1 MVNSIRKRRKITG
14 HQTTRDEG
22 GTQST
27 MDLDLKLDR
36 MAWINFHK
44 QERQMKT
51 AKGSKKSM
59 KEVRDAWN
67 TLSMDEKSKFKMPK
81 EDIVDDKV
89 TLEKAAH
96 EDNKVPPF
104 DTRCT
109 PAQQM
114 STVQVQL
121 YYIDN
126 RLCFCIS
133 NAVQCPVDVFQELI
147 HSTYNEQPIK
157 VRIHTLTTLRASH
170 AAKEAISKNSFQ
182 PTAFVFEYIALT
194 HSLFCNPNFSTML
207 THWIKLIFG
216 HKIHH
221 ATAKRTSEV
230 GILYVCLNISL

>member
-14 HQTTRDEG
+14 HQTARNEG

-44 QERQMKT
+44 QERQMTT

-109 PAQQM
+109 PIGNQQ
-114 STVQVQL
+114 L
-121 YYIDN
+121 
-126 RLCFCIS
+126 
-133 NAVQCPVDVFQELI
+133 
-147 HSTYNEQPIK
+147 
-157 VRIHTLTTLRASH
+157 
-170 AAKEAISKNSFQ
+170 
-182 PTAFVFEYIALT
+182 
-194 HSLFCNPNFSTML
+194 
-207 THWIKLIFG
+207 
-216 HKIHH
+216 
-221 ATAKRTSEV
+221 
-230 GILYVCLNISL
+230 